1 MPWAGHGAQWQTL
14 LAAVIFI
21 SSYAVFAL
29 GKLPGLRIDRPGMAM
44 IGAVA
49 MFAIGVLTPRTA
61 IEDINF
67 STLVLLFA
75 MMVIVAHLH
84 QAGFF
89 EWIAATV
96 ERRITPPRLLPVLI
110 FTSGILSAIF
120 VNDIICI
127 CLAPLVLLLC
137 RRLRLRPVPYLLAL
151 ATASNIG
158 SVATLTGNPQNM
170 LIASYAGIA
179 YRTYLVRLAP
189 VALAGLLLDWAIL
202 RWIYGPAPELQC
214 AGAAEAPA
222 PGAGARPDRA
232 ALRITGVV
240 MGGVMAGFLIGFPPA
255 LVAAIGAAILLLSSR
270 LDPRQVYADVDW
282 GLLVFFAGL
291 FLIVGGAEQAGL
303 IARLMRFAGHWNL
316 QRPAW
321 FTLLTAGLSNLV
333 NNVPAVMLLKD
344 LAAKFTQPQTGWLL
358 LAMASTL
365 AGNFTI
371 TGSVANMIVIEQAR
385 GKAEISL
392 REYMRVGVPLTA
404 LTLLMGWLWLR

>member
-1 MPWAGHGAQWQTL
+1 MPWASHGAQWQTL
-14 LAAVIFI
+14 LAALIFI

-44 IGAVA
+44 IGAVG
-49 MFAIGVLTPRTA
+49 MFAIGVLTPRAA
-61 IEDINF
+61 IADINF

-75 MMVIVAHLH
+75 MMLIVAHLH

-96 ERRITPPRLLPVLI
+96 ERRIMPRHLLPVLI
-110 FTSGILSAIF
+110 FTSGILSAIL
-120 VNDIICI
+120 VNDIICL

-137 RRLRLRPVPYLLAL
+137 RRMRLQPVPYLLAL
-151 ATASNIG
+151 VTASNIG

-170 LIASYAGIA
+170 LIGSYAGIA

-189 VALAGLLLDWAIL
+189 VALIGLLLDWAIL
-202 RWIYGPAPELQC
+202 RWVYGPAPALIF
-214 AGAAEAPA
+214 ASAPDAPA
-222 PGAGARPDRA
+222 AVACPDHA

-240 MGGVMAGFLIGFPPA
+240 MGGVLAGFLIGFPPA

-303 IARLMRFAGHWNL
+303 IARLMRFAGHWDL

-333 NNVPAVMLLKD
+333 NNVPAVMLLKN

-385 GKAEISL
+385 GQAEISL
-392 REYMRVGVPLTA
+392 GEYMRVGAPLTV
-404 LTLLMGWLWLR
+404 LTLLVGWLWLR

>member
-1 MPWAGHGAQWQTL
+1 MPWAGHGSPWQTL
-14 LAAVIFI
+14 LAAIIFI

-29 GKLPGLRIDRPGMAM
+29 GKLPGLKIDRPGMAM

-49 MFAIGVLTPRTA
+49 MFAIGVLTPRA
-61 IEDINF
+61 ALADINF

-75 MMVIVAHLH
+75 MMLIVAHLH

-89 EWIAATV
+89 AWIAAIV
-96 ERRITPPRLLPVLI
+96 ERRILPRHLLPVLI

-170 LIASYAGIA
+170 LIGSYAGIA
-179 YRTYLVRLAP
+179 YRTYLARMAP
-189 VALAGLLLDWAIL
+189 VALVGLLLDWVIL
-202 RWIYGPAPELQC
+202 RWMYGPAPELQ
-214 AGAAEAPA
+214 GTDDGEAPPSA
-222 PGAGARPDRA
+222 LCPDRS

-240 MGGVMAGFLIGFPPA
+240 MAGVLAGFLIGFPPA
-255 LVAAIGAAILLLSSR
+255 LVAAIGAAILLLTGR

-333 NNVPAVMLLKD
+333 NNVPAVMLLKN
-344 LAAKFTQPQTGWLL
+344 LPAKFTQPQTGWLL

-392 REYMRVGVPLTA
+392 GEYMRVGVPLTA
-404 LTLLMGWLWLR
+404 LTLLLGWLWLR

>member
-179 YRTYLVRLAP
+179 YRTYLARLAP
-189 VALAGLLLDWAIL
+189 VALAGLLLDTRKPKYLLIL
-202 RWIYGPAPELQC
+202 RQ
-214 AGAAEAPA
+214 
-222 PGAGARPDRA
+222 
-232 ALRITGVV
+232 
-240 MGGVMAGFLIGFPPA
+240 
-255 LVAAIGAAILLLSSR
+255 
-270 LDPRQVYADVDW
+270 DPTND
-282 GLLVFFAGL
+282 
-291 FLIVGGAEQAGL
+291 
-303 IARLMRFAGHWNL
+303 
-316 QRPAW
+316 
-321 FTLLTAGLSNLV
+321 
-333 NNVPAVMLLKD
+333 
-344 LAAKFTQPQTGWLL
+344 
-358 LAMASTL
+358 
-365 AGNFTI
+365 
-371 TGSVANMIVIEQAR
+371 
-385 GKAEISL
+385 
-392 REYMRVGVPLTA
+392 
-404 LTLLMGWLWLR
+404 